1 MQRISIA
8 GDRLV
13 MFTQGIK
20 GVAEI
25 VMRLGIVR
33 VYAEGFS
40 TSDDFFFS
48 LKLLQRLEKMT
59 GFEALTAAALFN
71 SLTAVW

>member
-1 MQRISIA
+1 MIEGYTQIVIRLGIISLDLQRISIA

-13 MFTQGIK
+13 MSTQGIK

-25 VMRLGIVR
+25 VMCLGIVR

-40 TSDDFFFS
+40 TSDDFFFYTPNLS
-48 LKLLQRLEKMT
+48 
-59 GFEALTAAALFN
+59 
-71 SLTAVW
+71 